1 MTALN
6 SRMGASGQRVWMG
19 GFNLLPYRR
28 SNARRA
34 RRRCLIEWLVAA
46 LVGCVALSGMA
57 GWQLFERARV
67 DSQRVASE
75 SVLTHLTAPLAEHAR
90 LSHDADERGKRIE
103 RAVVLSKPLTRLL
116 DLLDSLSN
124 MPAEGV
130 VLQQLRQRV
139 HETELLATSRN
150 PVSSA
155 DWLKQ
160 LSAVRGVKN
169 AEVTDLH
176 PQMQRAAGA
185 QADSGGV
192 LEFAA
197 RLRWDEEVDHAE
209 NARQQRTV
217 TALPNVSKADTRAA
231 QNPRGAP

>member
-1 MTALN
+1 MTSLN
-6 SRMGASGQRVWMG
+6 SRAGVGQRVWIG

-28 SNARRA
+28 SNARAA

-46 LVGCVALSGMA
+46 LVGCVALFGMA
-57 GWQLFERARV
+57 GWQSFERARL
-67 DSQRVASE
+67 DSQRVESE
-75 SVLTHLTAPLAEHAR
+75 RVLAQLTAPLAEHAR
-90 LSHDADERGKRIE
+90 LSHDADERSKRVA
-103 RAVVLSKPLTRLL
+103 RAAVLSKPLTRLL
-116 DLLDSLSN
+116 DLLDTLSN

-139 HETELLATSRN
+139 HETELLATSSN
-150 PVSSA
+150 PLASA

-176 PQMQRAAGA
+176 PQMRGGAGA
-185 QADSGGV
+185 QSGGAGV

-197 RLRWDEEVDHAE
+197 RLRWEQDADREEVAK
-209 NARQQRTV
+209 QQRV
-217 TALPNVSKADTRAA
+217 PVALPSASKGDTHTPE
-231 QNPRGAP
+231 NSRGTH

>member
-1 MTALN
+1 MTSLN
-6 SRMGASGQRVWMG
+6 SRVGAGQRVWIG

-28 SNARRA
+28 SNARAA
-34 RRRCLIEWLVAA
+34 RRRCLIEWVVAA
-46 LVGCVALSGMA
+46 LVGGVALFGMA
-57 GWQLFERARV
+57 GWQSFERARF
-67 DSQRVASE
+67 DSQRVESE
-75 SVLTHLTAPLAEHAR
+75 RVLAQLTAPLSEHAR
-90 LSHDADERGKRIE
+90 LTHDADERSKRVA

-116 DLLDSLSN
+116 DLLDTLSN

-139 HETELLATSRN
+139 HETELLATSSN
-150 PVSSA
+150 PLASA

-176 PQMQRAAGA
+176 PQMRGGTGA
-185 QADSGGV
+185 QAGGVGV

-197 RLRWDEEVDHAE
+197 RLRWEQEADREEIAK
-209 NARQQRTV
+209 QQRV
-217 TALPNVSKADTRAA
+217 AAALPNASKADTHAA
-231 QNPRGAP
+231 ENSRGAH